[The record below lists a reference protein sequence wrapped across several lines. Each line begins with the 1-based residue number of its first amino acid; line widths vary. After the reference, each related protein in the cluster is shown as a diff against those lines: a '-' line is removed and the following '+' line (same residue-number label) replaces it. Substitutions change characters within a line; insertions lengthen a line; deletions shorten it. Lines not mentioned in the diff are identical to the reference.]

1 MLPLLYC
8 SNQQEE
14 MFGLEQKM
22 TIKPTFL
29 DVVSCLDICCIM
41 FFLNLYN
48 KQDIARAMFLG
59 FVWRMNLANHVVWV
73 WFGA

>member
-1 MLPLLYC
+1 
-8 SNQQEE
+8 
-14 MFGLEQKM
+14 M